1 MFENK
6 NGGFIIILT
15 VNLEYQDL
23 RYYKM
28 WICVKKDGGFTK
40 TCSVKQELIKKK
52 KDLNHLRFCFFSH
65 FAL

>member
-28 WICVKKDGGFTK
+28 WICVKKMVGLPRL
-40 TCSVKQELIKKK
+40 VP
-52 KDLNHLRFCFFSH
+52 LNKN
-65 FAL
+65 